1 MERILCPESERRA
14 INFPKRL
21 EIVKKAVSG
30 CKGDEEFLHPKKK
43 ECFVRL
49 FFCWHMRLEQRRGE
63 RKERNELFVRD
74 ICLDR

>member
-30 CKGDEEFLHPKKK
+30 CKGDEAFLHPKKK
-43 ECFVRL
+43 SVSFVYSSA
-49 FFCWHMRLEQRRGE
+49 GT
-63 RKERNELFVRD
+63 
-74 ICLDR
+74 